1 MSGSKGGLWVNPDE
15 KWNRSGLLG
24 ILRACSKLRCPA
36 ADNSAGYTFYSE
48 IIAARPQKRNLN
60 KSRKQGLADE
70 DQREDFMSATTAYP
84 NYSPG
89 LEGVIGG
96 ITTIS
101 DIVSETSTLIY
112 RGYDVHD
119 LASKGSFEQTAYL
132 LLYGHL
138 PNRAELTDFTNTLAV
153 QRKVPNE
160 VYSALKQLPKDTHP
174 MDIAKVGFAVAA
186 PFDPDYDAPAT
197 DQAANLRKAIR
208 ILAIASTIV
217 GNGHR
222 IRIGKDPIEP
232 KTEHTIAENFLHLM
246 TGEAPNPETAHVL
259 DSSLTLYAEHGYN
272 ASTFACRVTVATLSD
287 IYSGIVSGIG
297 TLRGPLHGGAN
308 EEAMRMLQEI
318 GSPENAE
325 AWIRDALANKKKI
338 MGFGHR
344 EYKKRDPRA
353 IYLTKVAKE
362 LAVKK
367 GVEKWSKIA
376 DTLEHVMESEKG
388 IYPNVDFPAAYAY
401 FALDIPIDLYTPIF
415 VIARVSGWSAHVLE
429 QLANNRLIRPSC
441 IYEGPRSAT
450 WIPVDER

>member
-1 MSGSKGGLWVNPDE
+1 
-15 KWNRSGLLG
+15 
-24 ILRACSKLRCPA
+24 
-36 ADNSAGYTFYSE
+36 
-48 IIAARPQKRNLN
+48 
-60 KSRKQGLADE
+60 
-70 DQREDFMSATTAYP
+70 MSATASHP

-101 DIVSETSTLIY
+101 DIISETSTLVY
-112 RGYDVHD
+112 RGYNVHD
-119 LASKGSFEQTAYL
+119 LASQGSFEETAYL
-132 LLYGHL
+132 LLYGKL
-138 PNRAELTDFTNTLAV
+138 PNQAELNELKATLAAE
-153 QRKVPNE
+153 REVPE
-160 VYSALKQLPKDTHP
+160 TVYTALKQLPKTTHP
-174 MDIAKVGFAVAA
+174 MDSAKVGFAVYA
-186 PFDPDYDAPAT
+186 PNDPDYAAPAT

-208 ILAIASTIV
+208 ILAKASTIV

-222 IRIGKDPIEP
+222 IRQGFEPIKP
-232 KTEHTIAENFLHLM
+232 KAEHSIAQNFLYLM
-246 TGEAPNPETAHVL
+246 SGLEPDEKTAHVL
-259 DSSLTLYAEHGYN
+259 DSSLTLYAEHGFN

-308 EEAMRMLQEI
+308 EEAMRMLEEI
-318 GSPENAE
+318 GSPDKAE
-325 AWIRDALANKKKI
+325 AWIRDALATKKKI

-362 LAVKK
+362 LALEK
-367 GVEKWSKIA
+367 GVTKWSEIA
-376 DTLEHVMESEKG
+376 DILENVMETEKG

-401 FALDIPIDLYTPIF
+401 YCLDIPVDLYTPIF

-441 IYEGPRSAT
+441 IYEGSHGEAYVPIANR
-450 WIPVDER
+450 